1 MSHERLYVYGLVRA
15 EEPREFATQGIGGRG
30 DRVYTLHYRD
40 LAAVVSAS
48 PGMMYEPVLP
58 NLLLHEFAL
67 EEVMERFSVL
77 PVRFGTVAFA
87 EAVQEKLLE
96 ARYDELM
103 GLLRDVEGKVELVLK
118 ASWREHAIFGEVLAE
133 DPAIRRQRDEIA
145 TRPPEETRSAR
156 VQLGRMVETSLGQA
170 RP

>member
-15 EEPREFATQGIGGRG
+15 EEPQEFATQGIGGRG

-40 LAAVVSAS
+40 LAAVVSDS

-58 NLLLHEFAL
+58 NLLLHEFVL

-87 EAVQEKLLE
+87 EAVQEKLLK

-103 GLLRDVEGKVELVLK
+103 GLLRDVEGKVELVVK
-118 ASWREHAIFGEVLAE
+118 ASWRENAIFDEILAE
-133 DPAIRRQRDEIA
+133 DPAIRCRRDEIA
-145 TRPPEETRSAR
+145 GRVPEETRSER
-156 VQLGRMVETSLGQA
+156 VQLGRMIETALVGQA
-170 RP
+170 